1 MKSKLKF
8 GLVGAGTHGRTAV
21 IPGFLKSTECELLAI
36 ADANRE
42 ALQQVEVPGLRHYDS
57 LEAMTKQE
65 PLDGIYIATLADT
78 HCALAVTAFARGL
91 HVVCEKPMAATAQ
104 EAEQLVK
111 AATAAGRELCVMFEN
126 RVRPVHQ
133 KVRHWIAEG
142 RIGRVE
148 AIHLQSFGKHPTA
161 QPRRT
166 RLLNAAGC
174 LDCGIHMLDL
184 VRFWLGG
191 GCWEVVHALGS
202 WFGEAVERPPHIGLL
217 ARLDSGVMVTF
228 EDSFSYGYGIESAPW
243 NFGRNTLVIV
253 GTKGVIR
260 DGEVNG
266 EPGIE
271 LISDA
276 CQDGVPFS
284 PQGHPADIAE
294 MLDLFSQAISGD
306 RRAKQLL
313 PSGSDGLEA
322 QRIVDEIN
330 RQCIAT
336 AFRFHEHPVEGSHQK
351 K

>member
-1 MKSKLKF
+1 MRSKLKF

-21 IPGFLKSTECELLAI
+21 IPGFLKSTHCELLAI
-36 ADANRE
+36 ADACGD
-42 ALQQVEVPGLRHYDS
+42 ALQQVEAPALRRYGS
-57 LEAMTKQE
+57 LEAMVQE
-65 PLDGIYIATLADT
+65 EELDGIYIATLADT
-78 HCALAVTAFARGL
+78 HCALAMTAFAKGM

-104 EAEQLVK
+104 EAGQLVK

-133 KVRHWIAEG
+133 KVRHWIADG
-142 RIGRVE
+142 HIGRVE

-184 VRFWLGG
+184 VRFWLSGG
-191 GCWEVVHALGS
+191 RWEIVHALGT
-202 WFGEAVERPPHIGLL
+202 WFGEAVERPPHMGLL

-228 EDSFSYGYGIESAPW
+228 EDSFSYGYGIETAPW
-243 NFGRNTLVIV
+243 NFGRNTLAIV

-260 DGEVNG
+260 DGEFNG

-271 LISDA
+271 LISDTYNDRVA
-276 CQDGVPFS
+276 FAPE
-284 PQGHPADIAE
+284 GHPSDIAG
-294 MLDLFSQAISGD
+294 MLDLFAEAISGD
-306 RRAKQLL
+306 PRARELL

-330 RQCIAT
+330 RQCVAS
-336 AFRFHEHPVEGSHQK
+336 AFRFPAK
-351 K
+351 